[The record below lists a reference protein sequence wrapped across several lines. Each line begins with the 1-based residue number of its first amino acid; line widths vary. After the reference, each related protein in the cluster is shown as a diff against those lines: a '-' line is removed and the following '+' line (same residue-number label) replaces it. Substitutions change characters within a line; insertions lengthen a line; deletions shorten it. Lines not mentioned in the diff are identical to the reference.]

1 MMLLKVVLYLVIDI
15 DLCLVLCLV
24 WIVYYQLLFVIICF
38 FYMKLID
45 FFLEVSQQSYGVIIV
60 CVMLIFE
67 VVLWSKVINKVVN
80 MVIDI

>member
-45 FFLEVSQQSYGVIIV
+45 FFLEVSQQSYGMIII
-60 CVMLIFE
+60 CVMLIFK